1 MRRRGEES
9 CGHSLGVKVT
19 WEFTGHHTYPLVI
32 CCVLDIHGSFYH
44 NPLGPFFLCFKLVS
58 CIPKLQANVSINREK
73 LAT

>member
-32 CCVLDIHGSFYH
+32 CFVLDIHGSFCH
-44 NPLGPFFLCFKLVS
+44 NPLGPFFFFVF
-58 CIPKLQANVSINREK
+58 
-73 LAT
+73 